1 MSKYCVGK
9 SDYIDRKSCQNIR
22 LQNEN
27 MRKPNL
33 KIHRF
38 HWSHMHKFKVLFIKT
53 RRRHFKDWLLN
64 YTLNRAWNSVHQR
77 QWKACT
83 YLKYNSLP
91 IRAVYIVLFCCLF
104 KFDPKSLPY
113 LLSAILNCHVQF
125 IVHILWTYFLDY
137 FLTSKICIFCAFIGA
152 CSFLFLKFKVLK
164 YILLAWL
171 SSAANHNYSNGSN

>member
-53 RRRHFKDWLLN
+53 RRCHFKDWLLN
-64 YTLNRAWNSVHQR
+64 YTLNRAWNSVHQQ
-77 QWKACT
+77 QWKTGT

-91 IRAVYIVLFCCLF
+91 IRAVYIVCFAVCLN
-104 KFDPKSLPY
+104 STLRACLICYLPY
-113 LLSAILNCHVQF
+113 SSAMFSLLSIF
-125 IVHILWTYFLDY
+125 SEHISLII
-137 FLTSKICIFCAFIGA
+137 S
-152 CSFLFLKFKVLK
+152 
-164 YILLAWL
+164 
-171 SSAANHNYSNGSN
+171 